1 MEVAGSNPAECTK
14 YILLNN
20 SKRYKINQFI
30 NGAFMKVLPEKC
42 VGCGECA
49 SVCPVGAICI
59 NSENKAEINQD
70 MCLGCG
76 CCASCCKNNAI
87 TFE

>member
-1 MEVAGSNPAECTK
+1 
-14 YILLNN
+14 
-20 SKRYKINQFI
+20 
-30 NGAFMKVLPEKC
+30 MKVLPEKC

-49 SVCPVGAICI
+49 SVCPVGAISI
-59 NSENKAEINQD
+59 NSEKKAEINQD